1 MDKWGTNNTLDFNLH
16 LKRNFDKKK
25 TIELKTLQMIRILL
39 HNLRKAVNQK
49 RLLVNGQTFY
59 GMLRPEKKISFENY
73 FSMSHNNKKTVSSVH
88 LRKFIFDVKCVL
100 AVNNRLQST
109 DINCFNSTDVGK
121 HKSLTRHSL
130 LDVLG
135 HSYLIFFPLGSIWW
149 KTFLGKLF
157 VCLQI
162 VLIKWDVL
170 RYCMFSSWS
179 NF

>member
-1 MDKWGTNNTLDFNLH
+1 
-16 LKRNFDKKK
+16 
-25 TIELKTLQMIRILL
+25 MIPILL

-73 FSMSHNNKKTVSSVH
+73 FSMSHNKKTVSSVH

-100 AVNNRLQST
+100 AFNNRLQST

-135 HSYLIFFPLGSIWW
+135 HSYLIFFSLGSIRW
-149 KTFLGKLF
+149 KLF
-157 VCLQI
+157 
-162 VLIKWDVL
+162 
-170 RYCMFSSWS
+170 
-179 NF
+179 